1 MGKKTAEMAHRRAML
16 SRLLLLVLAACCGCL
31 GAVQLPI
38 LTRISEIKQLS
49 AAQASAQYPVHLRAV
64 VTYNHPGRDGNVFS
78 IQDASGG
85 IFIEAPRQSFPGRP
99 GDMVDVQGVST
110 LSGYAPAV
118 AEPVV
123 RVVGRSSLPRPLNL
137 TFGALASG
145 AEDGLLVTL
154 SGVVRSVAVLDGS
167 PTLRFD
173 AGDDIVNVF
182 VPNLSRIELD
192 AFTGTKLRIRSVCSN
207 LFNEKNQLNGVE
219 FYVPD
224 RENIEV
230 LQRSAGDPFLS
241 SPVPVDTLMRF
252 SGRAGLKTS
261 RQVHLRGVVTYARGT
276 GIYLWDGTGGIRI
289 QQNEMERMQPGDLVD
304 AVGFPEVGPYTP
316 ILSDSVIRR
325 SGKTNQP
332 LAVATT
338 ADEARTGRYDA
349 RLITVTALL
358 EGDES
363 KRDNP
368 GLLLE
373 SGEAHF
379 VATFPDRFSGATLN
393 LKEGSLLRLKGIC
406 AVDVDDNKRPV
417 SFRLLLRS
425 ANDVEIVQS
434 ASWWTLQ
441 HAVILLAAFS
451 MASILGLGWVLS
463 LRRRVRQQTDRLD
476 LRMASELA
484 VKEKLEYVMRATNDV
499 VWDWDIGGRE
509 VRLSEGFV
517 RQYGEPPITGRN
529 DLDQRIHPADRERV
543 AAGIRQTL
551 TAMEHTWTDEY
562 RFVCAD
568 GSYAYIY
575 DRGYVIRDHSHKPVR
590 MIGAMLDITAR
601 KQAEAELFEAKQAA
615 EAAGGAK
622 SEFLANM
629 SHEIRTPMNGIL
641 GMTEFLLETPLS
653 GEQRDLVETARFSAD
668 ALLTI
673 INDILDFSKIEANKL
688 DLDLTPFRL
697 RTTVEKAVR
706 IHTIMADRKEL
717 KLVCHIEP
725 GVPDAIVTDPI
736 RLGQIIT
743 NLIGNAVKFTE
754 HGEVE
759 LRVSL
764 ESFADDGAILHFSV
778 RDTGI
783 GIPAAKQGSIFDAF
797 AQADASTT
805 RKFGGTGL
813 GLTISSKLVQMLG
826 GRLWVESELGRGSCF
841 HFTCRAHVAISETV
855 PVHADPREGSAQS
868 TTKDTPPRALRPSD
882 SSKATETGLRILLAE
897 DNLVNQIVAARQLQ
911 KHGHTV
917 TVAGTGS
924 AVLDLLQRQEFDL
937 ILMDVQMPDMDG
949 LEATAAIRRN
959 EKGTGQ
965 HIPIIALTAH
975 AMAGDRER
983 CLSAGVDGYASK
995 PIRAEDL
1002 NREIERL
1009 RPRINGDASTGPHPA
1024 PMLTMVR

>member
-1 MGKKTAEMAHRRAML
+1 M
-16 SRLLLLVLAACCGCL
+16 
-31 GAVQLPI
+31 
-38 LTRISEIKQLS
+38 
-49 AAQASAQYPVHLRAV
+49 
-64 VTYNHPGRDGNVFS
+64 
-78 IQDASGG
+78 
-85 IFIEAPRQSFPGRP
+85 
-99 GDMVDVQGVST
+99 
-110 LSGYAPAV
+110 
-118 AEPVV
+118 
-123 RVVGRSSLPRPLNL
+123 
-137 TFGALASG
+137 
-145 AEDGLLVTL
+145 
-154 SGVVRSVAVLDGS
+154 
-167 PTLRFD
+167 
-173 AGDDIVNVF
+173 
-182 VPNLSRIELD
+182 SRIELD
-192 AFTGTKLRIRSVCSN
+192 ALTGTKLRIQSVCSN

-219 FYVPD
+219 FYVPG
-224 RENIEV
+224 RANIEV
-230 LQRSAGDPFLS
+230 LQRPAGDPFLT

-252 SGRAGLKTS
+252 SDRASLKTS

-289 QQNEMERMQPGDLVD
+289 QNNETERVQPGDLVD

-332 LAVATT
+332 VAVATT
-338 ADEARTGRYDA
+338 ADEARSGRYDA

-368 GLLLE
+368 GLLLK

-379 VATFPDRFSGATLN
+379 VATFPDRLSGALLN

-425 ANDVEIVQS
+425 AKDLEIIRS

-441 HAVILLAAFS
+441 RAVILLAAFS
-451 MASILGLGWVLS
+451 TASILGLGWVVS

-484 VKEKLEYVMRATNDV
+484 IKEKLEYVMRATNDV

-509 VRLSEGFV
+509 VRLSEGFA

-529 DLDQRIHPADRERV
+529 DPDQRIHPADRERV

-551 TAMEHTWTDEY
+551 AAMEHTWTDEY

-575 DRGYVIRDHSHKPVR
+575 DRGYVIRDQSHKPVR

-601 KQAEAELFEAKQAA
+601 KRAEAELFEAKQAA

-653 GEQRDLVETARFSAD
+653 SEQRDLVETARFSAD

-688 DLDLTPFRL
+688 DLDLTPFQL
-697 RTTVEKAVR
+697 RKTVEKAIR
-706 IHTIMADRKEL
+706 IHTIMADRKRL
-717 KLVCHIEP
+717 KLLCRIEP
-725 GVPDAIVTDPI
+725 GVPDTIVTDPI
-736 RLGQIIT
+736 RVGQIIT

-764 ESFADDGAILHFSV
+764 ESVADDGAILHFSV

-783 GIPAAKQGSIFDAF
+783 GIPAAKQGSIFEAF
-797 AQADASTT
+797 SQADASTT

-826 GRLWVESELGRGSCF
+826 GRLWVESEVGKGSCF
-841 HFTCRAHVAISETV
+841 HFTCRARVAVSETV
-855 PVHADPREGSAQS
+855 PVDADLWEGSAQS
-868 TTKDTPPRALRPSD
+868 ATKDTSGWAPRPGD

-897 DNLVNQIVAARQLQ
+897 DNLVNQLVAARQLQ
-911 KHGHTV
+911 KHGHAV
-917 TVAGTGS
+917 TVVGTGR
-924 AVLDLLQRQEFDL
+924 AVLDILQRQKFDL
-937 ILMDVQMPDMDG
+937 ILMDVQMPEMDG

-959 EKGTGQ
+959 EKANGQ
-965 HIPIIALTAH
+965 HIQIIALTAH

-1009 RPRINGDASTGPHPA
+1009 RLGINGDASTGSDPA
-1024 PMLTMVR
+1024 PILALVR